1 MRRKSCL
8 IVLLLA
14 MVMMV
19 GCGKSEAVALTEQYI
34 DDIGD
39 VSIDSIEAIEKTE
52 KHMRPC
58 LKRTKIV

>member
-14 MVMMV
+14 MVMM
-19 GCGKSEAVALTEQYI
+19 GCGKSEAAALTEQYI

-39 VSIDSIEAIEKTE
+39 VSIDSNGSYNAETLMKTQFLE
-52 KHMRPC
+52 
-58 LKRTKIV
+58 VSQ

>member
-8 IVLLLA
+8 IVHLLA

-19 GCGKSEAVALTEQYI
+19 GCGKSEAAALTEQYI

-39 VSIDSIEAIEKTE
+39 VSIDSNGSYNAETLMKTQFLE
-52 KHMRPC
+52 
-58 LKRTKIV
+58 VSQ